1 MADAQ
6 DFIPNEADIDVQVA
20 YFQDNVKNLAENEDI
35 LGPAVISVQDYEARF
50 VGQRDTYIDESTGI
64 WNQQDGYFRSGQND
78 AAVQGMKHNGANEP
92 DVWERAKV
100 GSTLFY
106 RQVRQKASNAYAVL
120 TSKDMPFKYQSLA
133 EDEDSK
139 PEIAEKRADTLNKL
153 AKWSMKKD
161 KFNRKS
167 IEFLTQLG
175 KNGNTPVLIEW
186 IQRMGEKKV
195 RIPRFDE
202 DGITIAGY
210 DTEIIQTVVENRPT
224 MEILPIEGVMLD
236 TAIGDVQRQECVI
249 ISSVVSMTTIIN
261 GISTGIYRKNL
272 LENIGRAQQWDGF
285 SGGFENEQEKKENR
299 GMENK
304 PTQTGT
310 GQYLKREVFINLP
323 IDEEKETWDELKNV
337 PQRFR
342 ITMFG
347 NTPHNTVVGRI
358 ERNQEPDDTIP
369 LEMIHANPD
378 DNDLIYHI
386 SDFEVIK
393 SNMAAQ
399 TTLARQ
405 IIDNNTLVNK
415 PPTIRERGAVDGND
429 FTFGPNANWVA
440 DTVNSIK
447 EYSVRDV
454 SQSSLLLLDHYEQDS
469 NTANSIDKNMV
480 GESFGARTSASE
492 ANSISGN
499 SRRPNIVNIE
509 YILDQFLGFYADRLK
524 VNWEAYGR
532 KDQVVQITDEND
544 NLAFVRP
551 TDIAGEYDIVID
563 IMDDIKD
570 TAVEGQRMINYMQT
584 VGGIQQL
591 SQQQDWKM
599 LAEDFSESIM
609 GSSKYVIGASDGDA
623 SALAMANLQ
632 AILVNGVQPQM
643 TPDMNLAKHLEIYKE
658 GRLTWQGV
666 EDQNPNVEL
675 LDQVIAQIENR
686 IAQDAQAGGAQQ
698 QPQQQGAVPEA
709 VQQGQVTSEALG
721 GLQ

>member
-1 MADAQ
+1 
-6 DFIPNEADIDVQVA
+6 
-20 YFQDNVKNLAENEDI
+20 
-35 LGPAVISVQDYEARF
+35 
-50 VGQRDTYIDESTGI
+50 
-64 WNQQDGYFRSGQND
+64 
-78 AAVQGMKHNGANEP
+78 
-92 DVWERAKV
+92 
-100 GSTLFY
+100 
-106 RQVRQKASNAYAVL
+106 
-120 TSKDMPFKYQSLA
+120 MPFKYQSLA

-632 AILVNGVQPQM
+632 AILVNGVQPKM